1 MTLSEIVISRKV
13 MSSSFALAAGG
24 FALLISLLKS
34 ADSTLGYTV
43 PELNLPMLNI
53 FPVRL
58 LGTGHNSV
66 VYEALLEQSQLAT
79 KHAVKVSLSSTK
91 TMTMTLLPSQVV
103 DDKATSKLRRVK
115 SCHGLH
121 LNADSKFCKICISL

>member
-1 MTLSEIVISRKV
+1 MTLSEIVISRQV
-13 MSSSFALAAGG
+13 LSSSFALAAGG

-91 TMTMTLLPSQVV
+91 AMIMTLLPSQLV
-103 DDKATSKLRRVK
+103 R
-115 SCHGLH
+115 
-121 LNADSKFCKICISL
+121 